1 MGCAAT
7 YISYRSKSLRS
18 KYYHILTGFYTI
30 MELSQAI
37 EYSFVNQC
45 NNVINTFY
53 LSEFAYFLV
62 IVQPLMFHY
71 ISYLKLKNNPDQKV
85 FKVSIGM
92 FLCWLC
98 FNIYAR
104 IMYDRE
110 NTDTTDFSYFYN
122 PQTCIMRYDNTSHIY
137 WQWSFLNM
145 KDYSAN
151 FLNYLMIWFIPPL
164 FVEKERKLYFNVY
177 LSFMVGTFLTFL
189 SGRWQEHASIWCYA
203 SIPVSTILLFK
214 KSFTALIYKINC
226 NNLRN
231 IKENQ

>member
-1 MGCAAT
+1 
-7 YISYRSKSLRS
+7 
-18 KYYHILTGFYTI
+18 

-45 NNVINTFY
+45 NNIINTFY

-62 IVQPLMFHY
+62 ILQPLLFHY
-71 ISYLKLKNNPDQKV
+71 ISYLKLKKNNNPDYKI
-85 FKVSIGM
+85 FKVSIAM
-92 FLCWLC
+92 FVCWLF
-98 FNIYAR
+98 FNIYSR
-104 IMYDRE
+104 IMVDKNNPDLSE
-110 NTDTTDFSYFYN
+110 FSYFYN
-122 PQTCIMRYDNTSHIY
+122 PQTCIMQYDHKTHIY

-164 FVEKERKLYFNVY
+164 FVNKERQLYICVY
-177 LSFMVGTFLTFL
+177 ISFMVGTFLTYL
-189 SGRWQEHASIWCYA
+189 SGRWQEHASIWCYV
-203 SIPVSTILLFK
+203 SIPVSTIIILKKSIYLLFQ
-214 KSFTALIYKINC
+214 KINF